1 MLSYPPKAVP
11 MHAVEGLGKVY
22 KIHIERAL
30 PLVTLFDNVS
40 KGEDVFDTTSSSPE
54 TCLFLAKLKIH
65 SQ

>member
-11 MHAVEGLGKVY
+11 MHAVEGLGQVY
-22 KIHIERAL
+22 KIHIESSL
-30 PLVTLFDNVS
+30 PLVTLFDVS
-40 KGEDVFDTTSSSPE
+40 KREDVFDTASSSPE